1 MASNPRDNEVKP
13 NFNLHNSQKKK
24 DKKKRHKKN
33 LYLKES
39 SFRFSSFDDNS
50 R

>member
-13 NFNLHNSQKKK
+13 NFNLHNSQKKRQ
-24 DKKKRHKKN
+24 KKKTQKN